1 MGVGV
6 GVGGY
11 TGSEHNKN
19 LKPLVVAQFCVHSYR
34 HSDAHRHSHRHSDA
48 HRLSHRHNDAHRHS
62 HRHSDAHTH
71 IGSDAHRHC
80 THMGTVTHTDTV
92 LT

>member
-34 HSDAHRHSHRHSDA
+34 HSDAHRHC
-48 HRLSHRHNDAHRHS
+48 
-62 HRHSDAHTH
+62 TH
-71 IGSDAHRHC
+71 IGRV
-80 THMGTVTHTDTV
+80 THTDTHIGTVTHTDTHIGTV
-92 LT
+92 THTLT